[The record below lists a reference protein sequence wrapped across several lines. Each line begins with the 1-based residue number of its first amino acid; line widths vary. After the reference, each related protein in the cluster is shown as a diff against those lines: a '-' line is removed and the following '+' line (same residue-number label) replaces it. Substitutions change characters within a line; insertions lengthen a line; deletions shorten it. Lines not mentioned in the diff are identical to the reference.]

1 MALDPLVAALLA
13 SPPPPPKRPRPRSVQ
28 FVSVHAPSSQSS
40 SRPLQPARPAPQR
53 ASPRAADDREPR
65 RLARGEQQGGDK
77 DGWISACMPG
87 SPDRS
92 GGGNGDGDGGREE
105 RQGDGERCAAALA
118 AGDEADYSDDLI
130 LGLLPAPQ
138 ASGIFE
144 VLFPD
149 GDTMGVMVDV
159 GADSASFMLA
169 PGTQGLRNLLRRRQ
183 MELEQGLARRMSKY
197 VRLTVL

>member
-1 MALDPLVAALLA
+1 MALDPLVTALLT

-28 FVSVHAPSSQSS
+28 FVSAHAPPSQ
-40 SRPLQPARPAPQR
+40 PLQPARPAPLR
-53 ASPRAADDREPR
+53 ASPRAADDRDPR

-77 DGWISACMPG
+77 DGWIAAYMPG
-87 SPDRS
+87 SLDRS
-92 GGGNGDGDGGREE
+92 GGGNGDGDGGQDE
-105 RQGDGERCAAALA
+105 RQGDGERCTTVLA

-138 ASGIFE
+138 SSGIFE

-159 GADSASFMLA
+159 GTDSASFMLA

>member
-1 MALDPLVAALLA
+1 MALDPLVAALLT

-28 FVSVHAPSSQSS
+28 FVSAHAPSSQSS
-40 SRPLQPARPAPQR
+40 SQQLQPARPAPQR
-53 ASPRAADDREPR
+53 ASPRTADDRDPKR
-65 RLARGEQQGGDK
+65 PAHGEQQSGDK
-77 DGWISACMPG
+77 DCWIAACMPG

-92 GGGNGDGDGGREE
+92 GGENGDGDGGQDE
-105 RQGDGERCAAALA
+105 RQGDGERCTTVLV

-149 GDTMGVMVDV
+149 GATMGVMVDV